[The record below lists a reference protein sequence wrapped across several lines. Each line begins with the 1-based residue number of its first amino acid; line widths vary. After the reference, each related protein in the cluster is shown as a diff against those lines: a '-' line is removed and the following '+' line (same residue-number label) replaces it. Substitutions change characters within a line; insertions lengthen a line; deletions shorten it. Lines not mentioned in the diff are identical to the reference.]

1 MSESETIEVLHN
13 CKTLANQLAV
23 TGLVNYSFSDGDKAL
38 LQTFEQIIAMTP
50 SDARLE
56 RRCKIAGLQTED
68 NIWLINALAV
78 CKARSEE
85 KISLLT
91 HNFEQSGVFG
101 DIF

>member
-85 KISLLT
+85 IIIPSSGT
-91 HNFEQSGVFG
+91 FETLDSFNQMF
-101 DIF
+101 